1 MQTTRESGAAV
12 CWHPARSPPALGLP
26 PGLCLQGP
34 LCSCR
39 QGPCHPDWAL
49 ASWGNQS
56 VFLSPPGVLSCCLP
70 VAGRPCWGV
79 IPALGS
85 LQPEKSVPSLE
96 RGLVP
101 QQEAVAAHP
110 ASGLS
115 LWASRDLCTPSLLT
129 VQLTSHLMSPLVPAP
144 SPPPQ
149 PTATN
154 LGPCLCSCLSPVL
167 SPVAPKQGFTP
178 SA

>member
-1 MQTTRESGAAV
+1 MMRTELALGTTVAFRAAWSDGSEVPAGFVKSGVQAAELECKLLVSRAAV

-79 IPALGS
+79 IPALGAFAARR
-85 LQPEKSVPSLE
+85 E
-96 RGLVP
+96 RP
-101 QQEAVAAHP
+101 FP
-110 ASGLS
+110 
-115 LWASRDLCTPSLLT
+115 
-129 VQLTSHLMSPLVPAP
+129 
-144 SPPPQ
+144 
-149 PTATN
+149 
-154 LGPCLCSCLSPVL
+154 
-167 SPVAPKQGFTP
+167 
-178 SA
+178 

>member
-1 MQTTRESGAAV
+1 MTRTETELALGTTVAVRAARSDALRSQPGRDEQGAGCGAGVQTTCKSGAAV

-70 VAGRPCWGV
+70 VAGRPCWGL
-79 IPALGS
+79 IPALGAFAARR
-85 LQPEKSVPSLE
+85 E
-96 RGLVP
+96 RP
-101 QQEAVAAHP
+101 FP
-110 ASGLS
+110 
-115 LWASRDLCTPSLLT
+115 
-129 VQLTSHLMSPLVPAP
+129 
-144 SPPPQ
+144 
-149 PTATN
+149 
-154 LGPCLCSCLSPVL
+154 
-167 SPVAPKQGFTP
+167 
-178 SA
+178 